1 MRVLVENHAQ
11 ASKIIG
17 PRFVSILFCYC
28 CLFFAGGLAL
38 AQTSGKDV
46 QLPLTTEPA
55 SSIRVHSD
63 LVQIPVTVLDHDDQS
78 VVGLERER
86 FKVFEDRVEQVISHF
101 AMEDA
106 PITIGFVLD
115 ASASMRDK
123 LPQSREAVLKFL
135 NAANAGDEFFLVQF
149 NDQVELA
156 ADVTTS
162 TEEVKRQ
169 LMFIRPTG
177 RTALLD
183 AIHFSVLRMRK
194 ASNARR
200 ALIIVSDGGDNCSR
214 YTTTEL
220 KKLVREA
227 DVQVYALG
235 IFDSVDR
242 RSQAPE
248 ELLGPALLRG
258 VAKQS
263 GGHLFE
269 IENMNQLPEVAA
281 KIGEALRTQYVLG
294 YAPKAVPRDGKYHRV
309 EVKLA
314 QTRGSRKLQA
324 SWRRGY
330 YAPVD

>member
-1 MRVLVENHAQ
+1 MRFRDEDYGH
-11 ASKIIG
+11 ASKING
-17 PRFVSILFCYC
+17 TLFVSILLYSCFVF
-28 CLFFAGGLAL
+28 LTSGLGF
-38 AQTSGKDV
+38 AQTAGNDIQRSPK
-46 QLPLTTEPA
+46 PEPS

-63 LVQIPVTVLDHDDQS
+63 LVQIPVTVLDRDDQS
-78 VVGLERER
+78 VFGLEKEQ
-86 FKVFEDRVEQVISHF
+86 FKLFEDRVEQVISHF

-115 ASASMRDK
+115 ASASMRNK
-123 LPQSREAVLKFL
+123 LPQSREAVVKFL
-135 NAANAGDEFFLVQF
+135 NAASTGDEFFLVQF

-156 ADVTTS
+156 TDMTTS
-162 TEEVKRQ
+162 TEEVKKQ

-183 AIHFSVLRMRK
+183 AVHFSVRSMRK

-214 YTTTEL
+214 YTTSEI

-227 DVQVYALG
+227 DVQIYALG
-235 IFDSVDR
+235 IFDSMDR
-242 RSQAPE
+242 RSLAPE
-248 ELLGPALLRG
+248 ELAGPALLRG

-269 IENMNQLPEVAA
+269 IENINQLPDVAA

-294 YAPKAVPRDGKYHRV
+294 YAPKAAPRDGKYHRV

-314 QTRGSRKLQA
+314 QAKGSRKLQA

-330 YAPVD
+330 YAPVE

>member
-1 MRVLVENHAQ
+1 LAQ
-11 ASKIIG
+11 A
-17 PRFVSILFCYC
+17 
-28 CLFFAGGLAL
+28 GGN
-38 AQTSGKDV
+38 DI
-46 QLPLTTEPA
+46 QLHLKPEPL

-78 VVGLERER
+78 VAGLERER

-123 LPQSREAVLKFL
+123 LPQSREAVVKFL
-135 NAANAGDEFFLVQF
+135 NAANAGDEYFLVQF

-183 AIHFSVLRMRK
+183 AIQFAVRSMRK

-214 YTTTEL
+214 YTVSEL
-220 KKLVREA
+220 KNLVREA
-227 DVQVYALG
+227 DVQIYALG
-235 IFDSVDR
+235 IFDSSGG
-242 RSQAPE
+242 RSLAPE
-248 ELLGPALLRG
+248 ELAGPALLRA

-269 IENMNQLPEVAA
+269 IENINQLPEVAA

-314 QTRGSRKLQA
+314 QTKGSRKLQA

-330 YAPVD
+330 YAPVE

>member
-1 MRVLVENHAQ
+1 MRFPDEDYGRA
-11 ASKIIG
+11 
-17 PRFVSILFCYC
+17 PRITRRTFMSILLCCC
-28 CLFFAGGLAL
+28 CLLFTCGLGL
-38 AQTSGKDV
+38 AQTGGNDI
-46 QLPLTTEPA
+46 QLHLQPEPL

-78 VVGLERER
+78 VAGLERER

-123 LPQSREAVLKFL
+123 LPQSREAVVKFL

-162 TEEVKRQ
+162 TEDVKRQ

-183 AIHFSVLRMRK
+183 AIQFAVRGMRK

-214 YTTTEL
+214 YTVSEL
-220 KKLVREA
+220 KNLVREA
-227 DVQVYALG
+227 DVQIYALG
-235 IFDSVDR
+235 IFDSSGG
-242 RSQAPE
+242 RSLAPE
-248 ELLGPALLRG
+248 ELAGPALLRA

-269 IENMNQLPEVAA
+269 IENINQLPEVAA

-294 YAPKAVPRDGKYHRV
+294 YAPKAVQRDGKYHRV

-314 QTRGSRKLQA
+314 QTKGSRKLQA

-330 YAPVD
+330 YAPVE

>member
-1 MRVLVENHAQ
+1 
-11 ASKIIG
+11 
-17 PRFVSILFCYC
+17 
-28 CLFFAGGLAL
+28 L
-38 AQTSGKDV
+38 AQTGGNDI
-46 QLPLTTEPA
+46 QLHLKPEPL

-78 VVGLERER
+78 VAGLERER

-123 LPQSREAVLKFL
+123 LPQSREAVVKFL

-162 TEEVKRQ
+162 TEDVKRQ

-183 AIHFSVLRMRK
+183 AIQFAVRGMRK

-214 YTTTEL
+214 YTVSEL
-220 KKLVREA
+220 KNLVREA
-227 DVQVYALG
+227 DVQIYALG
-235 IFDSVDR
+235 IFDSSGG
-242 RSQAPE
+242 RSLAPE
-248 ELLGPALLRG
+248 ELAGPALLRA

-269 IENMNQLPEVAA
+269 IENINQLPEVAA

-294 YAPKAVPRDGKYHRV
+294 YAPKAVQRDGKYHRV

-314 QTRGSRKLQA
+314 QTKGSRKLQA

-330 YAPVD
+330 YAPVE

>member
-1 MRVLVENHAQ
+1 
-11 ASKIIG
+11 
-17 PRFVSILFCYC
+17 
-28 CLFFAGGLAL
+28 
-38 AQTSGKDV
+38 
-46 QLPLTTEPA
+46 
-55 SSIRVHSD
+55 
-63 LVQIPVTVLDHDDQS
+63 
-78 VVGLERER
+78 
-86 FKVFEDRVEQVISHF
+86 
-101 AMEDA
+101 
-106 PITIGFVLD
+106 
-115 ASASMRDK
+115 MRDK
-123 LPQSREAVLKFL
+123 LPQSREAVVKFL

-162 TEEVKRQ
+162 TEDVKRQ

-183 AIHFSVLRMRK
+183 AIQFAVRGMRK

-214 YTTTEL
+214 YTVSEL
-220 KKLVREA
+220 KNLVREA
-227 DVQVYALG
+227 DVQIYALG
-235 IFDSVDR
+235 IFDSSGG
-242 RSQAPE
+242 RSLAPE
-248 ELLGPALLRG
+248 ELAGPALLRA

-269 IENMNQLPEVAA
+269 IENINQLPEVAA

-294 YAPKAVPRDGKYHRV
+294 YAPKAVQRDGKYHRV

-314 QTRGSRKLQA
+314 QTKGSRKLQA

-330 YAPVD
+330 YAPVE

>member
-1 MRVLVENHAQ
+1 MRFRDEDHARS
-11 ASKIIG
+11 SKIITQT
-17 PRFVSILFCYC
+17 FVSILLGCC
-28 CLFFAGGLAL
+28 CLLFTCGLGL
-38 AQTSGKDV
+38 AQTGGNDIQHLKPE
-46 QLPLTTEPA
+46 PL

-78 VVGLERER
+78 VAGLERER

-123 LPQSREAVLKFL
+123 LPQSREAVVKFL

-183 AIHFSVLRMRK
+183 AIQFAVRNMRK

-214 YTTTEL
+214 YTVSEL
-220 KKLVREA
+220 KNLVREA
-227 DVQVYALG
+227 DVQIYALG
-235 IFDSVDR
+235 IFDSSGG
-242 RSQAPE
+242 RSLAPE
-248 ELLGPALLRG
+248 ELAGPALLRA

-269 IENMNQLPEVAA
+269 IENINQLPEVAT

-314 QTRGSRKLQA
+314 QTKGSRKLQA

-330 YAPVD
+330 YAPVE